1 MYIHVCIVIK
11 KQAHMYMLCISVVS
25 VITITKT
32 PFRKTLRTT
41 CTIPCT
47 QEAFSARFHGNFT

>member
-1 MYIHVCIVIK
+1 M
-11 KQAHMYMLCISVVS
+11 KQVYMYMLCISVVS